1 LLLETPM
8 QTMKWKWRSQSVCV
22 RLTAGALIGLSLV
35 PAVALA
41 DPGKVAD
48 ILKTKGN
55 AGLAQNAGLDDASK
69 ARLDASAKDTASKT
83 GGKVYLVVLKKDT
96 APEPYANLYSQ
107 LGMSGKDIL
116 LATNGVAWDLR
127 VSALPSEARTGILS
141 QTASAG
147 GSPLDRVDNV
157 LRETMSALAK
167 VKVGT
172 GNTLAT
178 VGVKEVPLARKESSN
193 TGLFA
198 FLAVAAIAVGVWV
211 FFRRK
216 KRDAAIATELQQ
228 ALKGPEAVLT
238 EIYLGMDGMENHPQ
252 FGELIE
258 RANQVQARLDEV
270 KNAPPSRESIAKL
283 RAIHDDANRVRR
295 AFDEARMLR

>member
-1 LLLETPM
+1 MKTGMWNVRLQGACGRPARAQLPAGLLL
-8 QTMKWKWRSQSVCV
+8 
-22 RLTAGALIGLSLV
+22 GSLLV
-35 PAVALA
+35 LPSLASA

-48 ILKTKGN
+48 ILKSKGN

-96 APEPYANLYSQ
+96 PPEPYANLYTQ

-157 LRETMSALAK
+157 LRETTSALAK

-172 GNTLAT
+172 GSTLAT

-198 FLAVAAIAVGVWV
+198 FLAVAAVAVGVWV

-216 KRDAAIATELQQ
+216 KRDAAIAAELQQ

-238 EIYLGMDGMENHPQ
+238 DIYLGMDGLENHPQ
-252 FGELIE
+252 FGDLIE